1 MIWND
6 SFILLIAVGV
16 IGMIVQWKLKSVF
29 AKYSKVRFTDG
40 MTGKDVA
47 EKMLRDNGI
56 LDVTVT
62 HVPGRL
68 TDHYNPT
75 TKTVNLSDA
84 VYNSNSIAAAAV
96 AAHEC
101 GHAVQH
107 AVGYA
112 PLKLRSALVP
122 VTQFSS
128 QYAFIFLLGGIAMMY
143 WANIPS
149 MAWVF
154 WVGIGMLCASALFS
168 IITLPV
174 EYNASH
180 RALAWLN
187 DQHLLSREQ
196 QGQAKEALMWAARTY
211 LVAAISAVTMI
222 IYYLGFARRD

>member
-6 SFILLIAVGV
+6 SFILLIAVGI

-29 AKYSKVRFTDG
+29 AKYSKIRFTDG

-56 LDVTVT
+56 LDVVVT
-62 HVPGRL
+62 HVPGKL
-68 TDHYNPT
+68 TDHYNPKA
-75 TKTVNLSDA
+75 KTINLSDS

-112 PLKLRSALVP
+112 PLKLRSTLVP
-122 VTQFSS
+122 ITQFSS
-128 QYAFIFLLGGIAMMY
+128 KYAFLFLLGGMAMMY
-143 WANIPS
+143 WANMPQ

-168 IITLPV
+168 IVTLPV

-187 DQHLLSREQ
+187 EQHLVSREQ

-211 LVAAISAVTMI
+211 LVAAIAAVAMI
-222 IYYLGFARRD
+222 IYYLGFARRN

>member
-6 SFILLIAVGV
+6 SFILLIAVGI

-29 AKYSKVRFTDG
+29 AKYSRIRFTDG
-40 MTGKDVA
+40 MTGRDVA

-56 LDVTVT
+56 LDVAVT
-62 HVPGRL
+62 HVPGKL
-68 TDHYNPT
+68 TDHYNPK
-75 TKTVNLSDA
+75 TKTVNLSDS

-112 PLKLRSALVP
+112 PLKLRSTLVP

-128 QYAFIFLLGGIAMMY
+128 KYAFLFLLGGMAMMY
-143 WANIPS
+143 WADMPQ

-168 IITLPV
+168 IVTLPV

-187 DQHLLSREQ
+187 EQHLVSREQ

-211 LVAAISAVTMI
+211 LVAAISAVAMI